1 MDSDRN
7 YIRIATEEAFATKEM
22 YKLYQREI
30 DRNPPDEPGFMR
42 LWGFFL
48 VSKDP
53 YPLNVRERLLDL
65 GERRI
70 NDMNESGIDR
80 QVIFLT
86 APGVQIF
93 DADTANALAIST
105 NDELDA
111 ACKQHPDRYTPLCA
125 VAPQDPAAAAKE
137 LERCVKQLG
146 MKGAVV
152 NSHTKGEYL
161 DDPRFWEIFE
171 AADALNVPVYIHPRT
186 PSPAMLQPMAE
197 VGVEAAMY
205 GFGVETGL
213 HLLRIIISGAF
224 DRFPN
229 LRIIVG
235 HLGEALPFWL
245 YRIDHMHGAAVKSG
259 RHPRIKPL
267 QKKPSDYMR
276 ENIYITSSGMPW
288 APAIKFTQDVLGM
301 DRVMYAMDYPYQFIP
316 AEVTM
321 SDNVEISDTDKLKF
335 FQTNAEK
342 VFSI

>member
-1 MDSDRN
+1 MPTRP
-7 YIRIATEEAFATKEM
+7 YLRIATEEAFATKEM
-22 YKLYQREI
+22 YRLYQREI

-42 LWGFFL
+42 LWGFFM

-70 NDMNESGIDR
+70 HDMDETGIDR

-93 DADTANALAIST
+93 DAATANALAVST

-111 ACKQHPDRYTPLCA
+111 ACRKYPDRFTPLCA
-125 VAPQDPAAAAKE
+125 VAPQDPETAARE

-146 MKGAVV
+146 MKGLVI
-152 NSHTKGEYL
+152 NSHTRGEYL
-161 DDPRFWEIFE
+161 DDPKFWEIFE
-171 AADALNVPVYIHPRT
+171 AAEALDVPVYIHPRT
-186 PSPAMLQPMAE
+186 PSPAMLKPMAE
-197 VGVEAAMY
+197 VGVEAAMF

-213 HLLRIIISGAF
+213 HLLRLIISGVF
-224 DRFPN
+224 DRFPR
-229 LRIIVG
+229 LRIVVG

-245 YRIDHMHGAAVKSG
+245 YRIDHMHGAAVRSG

-276 ENIYITSSGMPW
+276 ENVYITTSGMPW
-288 APAIKFTQDVLGM
+288 APAIKFTQDVIGM
-301 DRVMYAMDYPYQFIP
+301 DRVMYAMDYPYQFVP

-321 SDNVEISDTDKLKF
+321 TDNVEISDADKKKL

-342 VFSI
+342 VFNIG